1 MFSAFLACPD
11 GERGSPVA
19 LATDDPV
26 ASTNKPGVESFGPC
40 PFWGPSDSLVLLDH
54 FLLELGNFDEPLVCG
69 SQDEGGLA
77 SPAMR
82 IRVFDRLFSEEQSLR
97 FKILDNDRVG
107 FSNLESGILS
117 RLRRKVPRGIYWRKY
132 R

>member
-40 PFWGPSDSLVLLDH
+40 PFWCPSDSLVLPDH

-82 IRVFDRLFSEEQSLR
+82 IRVFDRLFSEEQSLG
-97 FKILDNDRVG
+97 FKILDDHRVCL
-107 FSNLESGILS
+107 SDLEARILSGIGREMS
-117 RLRRKVPRGIYWRKY
+117 RCVYRRQHR
-132 R
+132 